1 MKVIKDNYKK
11 FPIEV
16 TCGHCKSVI
25 LLEDVNDVYREEHSW
40 RTTWLCPVCKHNNI
54 FETEIP

>member
-16 TCGHCKSVI
+16 TCEKCDSVI
-25 LLEDVNDVYREEHSW
+25 EVENIEELEWQGDDIYLL
-40 RTTWLCPVCKHNNI
+40 TCPCCGFTNKI
-54 FETEIP
+54 IAPL

>member
-16 TCGHCKSVI
+16 TCEKCGSIIKLEGREDII
-25 LLEDVNDVYREEHSW
+25 LNEYTCEQTWNCCLCGMENQIED
-40 RTTWLCPVCKHNNI
+40 
-54 FETEIP
+54 EI